1 MNRKNIVTLIVVFI
15 LMAAADRS
23 QGETVPGSAPTSEP
37 GAASGSGESSE
48 AEKLYDVSAGK
59 NLITGSRL
67 LYLPSG
73 DLYPPYAADPVRP
86 GFAIQPVHVTKSA
99 IPTGSNRRIN
109 LKAGGVVGLV
119 RSHPDR
125 NPDLGWQLS
134 LLGGFND
141 QNDIGHSLDNIGWDG
156 RYGFILSA
164 ALMKGLAF
172 RFGLLHD
179 SSHLGDEYIQRTGRK
194 RIGYTRQEL
203 AAGASWFFTDRW
215 RIYTEA
221 GRALTM
227 SNKQLQKPWRTQAGL
242 EFESSKKFWSQKMAW
257 YAALDAQS
265 FEERDW
271 RIDVSFQTGF
281 VVRST
286 AHTWRFGF
294 EWYNGRPP
302 IGEFFQFTER
312 YLSMGIW
319 IDI

>member
-1 MNRKNIVTLIVVFI
+1 MIRKNISVLIICFI
-15 LMAAADRS
+15 LLIAARS
-23 QGETVPGSAPTSEP
+23 YGEPVPGSEAT
-37 GAASGSGESSE
+37 SGSVAGDSQDSSQ
-48 AEKLYDVSAGK
+48 AQKLYEVSSGK
-59 NLITGSRL
+59 NPVTGSTL

-86 GFAIQPVHVTKSA
+86 GFAIQPVHVQKGT
-99 IPTGSNRRIN
+99 IPTGGDSRIN

-119 RSHPDR
+119 RSQADD

-134 LLGGFND
+134 LMGGFND
-141 QNDIGHSLDNIGWDG
+141 QNDISHSFDNIGWDG
-156 RYGFILSA
+156 RYGLILSA
-164 ALMKGLAF
+164 GVLKNLAF
-172 RFGLLHD
+172 RLGVLHV
-179 SSHLGDEYIQRTGRK
+179 SSHLGDEYIERTGRK
-194 RIGYTRQEL
+194 RLGYTRQEL
-203 AAGASWFFTDRW
+203 AAGVSWFFADRW
-215 RIYTEA
+215 RVYTEA
-221 GRALTM
+221 GRAL
-227 SNKQLQKPWRTQAGL
+227 SLHNKQLQQPWRTQAGL
-242 EFESSKKFWSQKMAW
+242 EFESSRRFWRRKMAW

-271 RIDVSFQTGF
+271 RTDISFQTGF

-302 IGEFFQFTER
+302 IGEFFQDTER